1 MRPFRNLTRPLL
13 CGTLAVLLTATAHAA
28 DSKREVTQDQA
39 KLLAEVA
46 KLEAPAALKT
56 LSEYKGA
63 AHPLITL
70 VLGQTHWRL
79 ASAALNPTEADFH
92 RRAAEKAFAEALAAD
107 ATLRQAHLGLAQ
119 CAAARQD
126 WNVACKE
133 AGAGIDPT
141 LGDRSEVTFLAHA
154 ALQAQDWH
162 LAGIAAQQG
171 ILRFPDDR
179 QLRRIELAVLQQA
192 GRSED
197 VRQVALALLAQDP
210 DDVDLW
216 RRLAW
221 AARETHREDEAL
233 AAYEAA
239 LLLTPSDRT
248 LRRALADIQLSRGMP
263 QAALANFRVLIGQ
276 PVNAEA
282 ASDAG
287 MMVSASR
294 AAADAGELALGR
306 SWLDAVPESAR
317 SRALRLQAARLA
329 IQANDQDAAAKSLDA
344 LIALG
349 EADASVLA
357 WAGSLAQSR
366 GELAQAEL
374 FYLKAA
380 SADGPA
386 AGAASLRLVAL
397 YLTQGR
403 RDEARTTLAAH
414 LVKRPDDQ
422 QAKAL
427 QAQLDRSVAPR

>member
-1 MRPFRNLTRPLL
+1 M
-13 CGTLAVLLTATAHAA
+13 AT
-28 DSKREVTQDQA
+28 S
-39 KLLAEVA
+39 
-46 KLEAPAALKT
+46 
-56 LSEYKGA
+56 
-63 AHPLITL
+63 
-70 VLGQTHWRL
+70 
-79 ASAALNPTEADFH
+79 ALNPTEADGH
-92 RRAAEKAFAEALAAD
+92 RAAAEKAFTAALAAD

-126 WNVACKE
+126 WTSACRE
-133 AGAGIDPT
+133 AAAGIDP
-141 LGDRSEVTFLAHA
+141 LLSERSEVTFLAHA
-154 ALQAQDWH
+154 ALQAQDWR
-162 LAGIAAQQG
+162 LAGIAAQHG

-197 VRQVALALLAQDP
+197 VRQITLALLAQEP

-221 AARETHREDEAL
+221 AARETRREDEAL

-248 LRRALADIQLSRGMP
+248 LRRALAEAQLGRGLP

-276 PVNAEA
+276 PVALDV
-282 ASDAG
+282 ASDAAV
-287 MMVSASR
+287 MLSASR
-294 AAADAGELALGR
+294 AAAEAGELALGR

-317 SRALRLQAARLA
+317 TRALRLQAARLA
-329 IQANDQDAAAKSLDA
+329 IQANDPDAAAKALDA

-349 EADASVLA
+349 ESDASVLA
-357 WAGSLAQSR
+357 WAGSLAQTR

-380 SADGPA
+380 STEGPA
-386 AGAASLRLVAL
+386 ASAASLRLVAL

-414 LVKRPDDQ
+414 LAKRPDDQ
-422 QAKAL
+422 QAKTL
-427 QAQLDRSVAPR
+427 QAQLDSTPAPR

>member
-1 MRPFRNLTRPLL
+1 MRLTRNLSRPLL
-13 CGTLAVLLTATAHAA
+13 IGALALLFTTADAA
-28 DSKREVTQDQA
+28 ETRREVTADQA
-39 KLLAEVA
+39 KLLAEVS
-46 KLEAPAALKT
+46 KLEAPAALKA
-56 LSEYKGA
+56 LGDYKGP

-79 ASAALNPTEADFH
+79 ASSALNPTETDFH
-92 RRAAEKAFAEALAAD
+92 RNAAQKAFTEALAGD

-126 WNVACKE
+126 WATACTE
-133 AGAGIDPT
+133 AAAGIDPN

-154 ALQAQDWH
+154 ALMAQDWR

-197 VRQVALALLAQDP
+197 VRQVALALLAQEP

-221 AARETHREDEAL
+221 AARETRREDEAL

-239 LLLTPSDRT
+239 LLLKPGDRT
-248 LRRALADIQLSRGMP
+248 LRRALADIQLGRGLP
-263 QAALANFRVLIGQ
+263 QAALTNYRQLIGQ
-276 PVNAEA
+276 PVDATA
-282 ASDAG
+282 AADATL
-287 MMVSASR
+287 MLSASR

-306 SWLDAVPESAR
+306 AWLDAVPEAAR
-317 SRALRLQAARLA
+317 SRSVRLQAARLA
-329 IQANDQDAAAKSLDA
+329 IQANDPDAAAKALDA

-349 EADASVLA
+349 ESDASVLA
-357 WAGSLAQSR
+357 WAGSLAQNR

-427 QAQLDRSVAPR
+427 QAQLERSTTPR